1 MRPKRSWTA
10 KMRIEMIVLNLEQ
23 QLQALQK
30 DYPNYGRSIEMLSLT
45 IESFQN
51 VERPKGVG

>member
-1 MRPKRSWTA
+1 
-10 KMRIEMIVLNLEQ
+10 MRIEMIVLNLEQ